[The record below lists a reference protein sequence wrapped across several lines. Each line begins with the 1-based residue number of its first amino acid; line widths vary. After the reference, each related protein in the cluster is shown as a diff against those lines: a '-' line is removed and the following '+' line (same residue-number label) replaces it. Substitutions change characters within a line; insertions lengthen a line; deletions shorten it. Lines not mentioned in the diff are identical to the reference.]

1 MLDRESTTKTEREL
15 EKLEPLTRRLKNKTR
30 IKLLTKI
37 AAESQT
43 KERTLKHERKH
54 GARPK

>member
-1 MLDRESTTKTEREL
+1 MLDRESTIKTGQEL
-15 EKLEPLTRRLKNKTR
+15 EKLESLIRRLKNKTR

-43 KERTLKHERKH
+43 KERTLE
-54 GARPK
+54 A